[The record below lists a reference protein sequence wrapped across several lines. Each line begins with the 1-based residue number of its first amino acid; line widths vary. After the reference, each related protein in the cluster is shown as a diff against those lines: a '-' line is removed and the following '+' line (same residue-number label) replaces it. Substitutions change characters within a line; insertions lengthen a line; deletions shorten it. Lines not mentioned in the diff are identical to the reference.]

1 MNKKIADAEKQ
12 RENVVEW
19 LLNNGIDASSEQGE
33 RFLEQADKEIAAKVE
48 SYKNNYRSELK
59 KRLANIR

>member
-1 MNKKIADAEKQ
+1 M
-12 RENVVEW
+12 
-19 LLNNGIDASSEQGE
+19 
-33 RFLEQADKEIAAKVE
+33 EQADKEIAAKVE